1 MRIREAGAGD
11 RERVLALLT
20 AQLDEHSVQPTA
32 RGLAQAVDRL
42 LASTE
47 NGRILVAVES
57 DQVVGVAALAYGWT
71 IELGGP
77 AAWLEEL
84 YVDPSHRAHGVG
96 TALVRAA
103 RETAAAAGM
112 KAIDLEVEAGHER
125 AANLYRREGFTRFER
140 EHWRLRLEPVS
151 RPGESAPAKAR

>member
-1 MRIREAGAGD
+1 MEIRDAGVGD

-20 AQLDEHSVQPTA
+20 AQLAEHSVQPTA
-32 RGLAQAVDRL
+32 AGLAQAVDRL
-42 LASTE
+42 LDSSE
-47 NGRILVAVES
+47 NGRILVAIES

-84 YVDPSHRAHGVG
+84 YVDPPRRGRGVG

-112 KAIDLEVEAGHER
+112 MAIDLEVEAGHER
-125 AANLYRREGFTRFER
+125 AANLYRREGFRRFQR
-140 EHWRLRLEPVS
+140 EHWRLAI
-151 RPGESAPAKAR
+151 GAARRYNDNR